1 MHGLSIG
8 PRDRGQDACGASVS
22 SSRRSTSPGA
32 HSLGRYW
39 CRHPSHI
46 ENPCLCHPSWSGGQ
60 SGQTPSH
67 EQWLHHYV
75 DILHPS
81 SSDCVA
87 NQSRQSS
94 RLKQWLQQSQVQEV
108 LLVTRSEA
116 HPKALADLPL
126 RVTTLAE
133 DLRQRSATSA
143 SATLAAMAKRESA
156 GSTDEELVTL
166 LDLLQ
171 HPFLEAAPHDRLSR
185 QSMASHQGVS
195 WNTQNRQ

>member
-1 MHGLSIG
+1 M
-8 PRDRGQDACGASVS
+8 
-22 SSRRSTSPGA
+22 
-32 HSLGRYW
+32 
-39 CRHPSHI
+39 
-46 ENPCLCHPSWSGGQ
+46 
-60 SGQTPSH
+60 
-67 EQWLHHYV
+67 
-75 DILHPS
+75 
-81 SSDCVA
+81 
-87 NQSRQSS
+87 
-94 RLKQWLQQSQVQEV
+94 QQSQVQEV

-133 DLRQRSATSA
+133 DLRQRSATSV

-195 WNTQNRQ
+195 